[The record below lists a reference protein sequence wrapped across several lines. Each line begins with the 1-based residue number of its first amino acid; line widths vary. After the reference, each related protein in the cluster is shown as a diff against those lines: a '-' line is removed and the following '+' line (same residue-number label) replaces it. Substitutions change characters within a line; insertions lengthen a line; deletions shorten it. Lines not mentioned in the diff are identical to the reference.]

1 MKILIA
7 GDFCPIHRA
16 DINRRSGE
24 VLDDNFK
31 ILLNNVDLRIIN
43 LECPLTKHITPI
55 SKTGPALKADPKNI
69 LFLKE
74 NRFNLVTLANN
85 HIMDYGYEGIKE
97 TIQHLKINKID
108 YVGAGKTSEEIKVI
122 FKTKDNFTIGIINV
136 CENEWST
143 DKLQGY
149 KANGFSEIDMF
160 YTIKEANKKADKVI
174 VIHHGGHEMYPLP
187 SPRLKKTF
195 RFFIDC
201 GANAVINHHTHC
213 IGGEEIYKGSPI
225 LYSLG
230 NFIFDNP
237 KERNSI
243 WNYGMAVVLNCNKEG
258 ITFEKH
264 YFEQFN
270 KDAKVHLVN
279 KENLFYNIEELN
291 TIISDD
297 TKLLKE
303 FESFVQK
310 KQKLYLSYLE
320 PTKSKLLLFLINRGF
335 LPSLWHRRK
344 KQYLKN
350 LINCESH
357 EEIVKKILYDET
369 SYP

>member
-1 MKILIA
+1 
-7 GDFCPIHRA
+7 
-16 DINRRSGE
+16 
-24 VLDDNFK
+24 
-31 ILLNNVDLRIIN
+31 
-43 LECPLTKHITPI
+43 
-55 SKTGPALKADPKNI
+55 
-69 LFLKE
+69 
-74 NRFNLVTLANN
+74 
-85 HIMDYGYEGIKE
+85 
-97 TIQHLKINKID
+97 
-108 YVGAGKTSEEIKVI
+108 
-122 FKTKDNFTIGIINV
+122 
-136 CENEWST
+136 
-143 DKLQGY
+143 
-149 KANGFSEIDMF
+149 
-160 YTIKEANKKADKVI
+160 
-174 VIHHGGHEMYPLP
+174 
-187 SPRLKKTF
+187 
-195 RFFIDC
+195 
-201 GANAVINHHTHC
+201 
-213 IGGEEIYKGSPI
+213 
-225 LYSLG
+225 
-230 NFIFDNP
+230 
-237 KERNSI
+237 
-243 WNYGMAVVLNCNKEG
+243 
-258 ITFEKH
+258 FEKH

-369 SYP
+369 